1 VFAPR
6 ETRPTDS
13 RCSLSPE
20 AVRRLRALDPSGGVT
35 VESGL
40 GAAHGWSDQ
49 AYAEE
54 GARVLSLEGGSYP
67 EADVVVRL
75 HAPGREE
82 LERYPAGALSLSFL
96 DPFRQP
102 ERLADFAACRVN
114 AASLEMI
121 PRTSVA
127 QGMDALSSQSSL
139 SGYGAVIEAAHRLGR
154 VFPMMVTAA
163 GTLSPAR
170 VFVIGVGV
178 AGLQAIATAKRL
190 GARVEAFDTRPEVE
204 EQVRS
209 LGAQFLKIDLG
220 ETGQTEG
227 GYAKELT
234 PEQLDRQKEA
244 MAQSCAKADIV
255 ITTARVFGR
264 PSPQLV
270 SAAVLERMS
279 AGSVVVDLAADAGG
293 NVEGV
298 VPGEVIRTEGGVTLV
313 GTQELVAM
321 VARDASTM
329 IANNFVAFLEY
340 FYDAEE
346 GSFVYR
352 EDDPILSACLLVR
365 EGAIVHPSLKPD

>member
-1 VFAPR
+1 M
-6 ETRPTDS
+6 
-13 RCSLSPE
+13 
-20 AVRRLRALDPSGGVT
+20 
-35 VESGL
+35 ESGL
-40 GAAHGWSDQ
+40 GAANGWSDA
-49 AYAEE
+49 AYAEA
-54 GARVLSLEGGSYP
+54 GARVLSLEGGSFP
-67 EADVVVRL
+67 EADVIVRL
-75 HAPGREE
+75 HAPTEEE
-82 LERYPAGALSLSFL
+82 LDRYPAGALSLSFL

-102 ERLADFAACRVN
+102 ERLDAFASRRVN

-127 QGMDALSSQSSL
+127 QAMDALSSQSSL
-139 SGYGAVIEAAHRLGR
+139 SGYCAVLEAARHLGK

-163 GTLSPAR
+163 GTLSPVR

-204 EQVRS
+204 EQVQS

-234 PEQLDRQKEA
+234 PEQLERQKEA

-264 PSPQLV
+264 PSPQLL
-270 SAAVLERMS
+270 SAAVLDRMA

-298 VPGEVIRTEGGVTLV
+298 VPGEVTRTEGGVAVV
-313 GTQELVAM
+313 GTQELVGM

-329 IANNFVAFLEY
+329 IANNFVAFLEH
-340 FYDAEE
+340 FHDAEE

-352 EDDPILSACLLVR
+352 EEDPVLSACLLVR
-365 EGAIVHPSLKPD
+365 DGAIVHPSLQPA